1 MVSIGTTLWANNIV
15 QFKEVNVVG
24 AGEGLKLISSFFLK
38 L

>member
-15 QFKEVNVVG
+15 QFKEVNVG
-24 AGEGLKLISSFFLK
+24 GLGENLKLVSSFFLK